1 MSRTMNPALYR
12 NSPNRSRVRLWLET
26 LRIVSLHLCLG
37 ALACYLMFDCYP
49 TWYFDFH
56 GFYNT
61 HGLGEYPASYE
72 MIPTGCE
79 NLLYLCYIPHY
90 PLLYFKAF
98 LNSSSTLSVVLSQ
111 VNFFAVFNPSF
122 DSFSLKSL
130 SSSKRIIASAKTLG
144 SCGGTTIAFTP
155 SKA

>member
-79 NLLYLCYIPHY
+79 NLLYLCYI
-90 PLLYFKAF
+90 
-98 LNSSSTLSVVLSQ
+98 LS
-111 VNFFAVFNPSF
+111 
-122 DSFSLKSL
+122 
-130 SSSKRIIASAKTLG
+130 RIASALSILPALVYLWIEPSRWKRGLFSVATLFACALILLTWEYTEII
-144 SCGGTTIAFTP
+144 SNYLD
-155 SKA
+155 